1 MLILVIDDWCI
12 SCEIAIRWISLDFT
26 DDQSTL
32 VQVMAWCCQAT
43 SHYLSQRWPRSLSPY
58 GVTRPKRVNKSLV
71 GPHSH
76 LPPTAPPPDLR
87 RPQRVLRHEKLGNSV
102 TWPAWENWN
111 AFLFN
116 WCLYSS
122 EIYHCKSPWP
132 HKCTTIFCFYNPDL
146 PDAIIC
152 QSWIWQQ

>member
-1 MLILVIDDWCI
+1 MQTFFPVQFQFNSIQF
-12 SCEIAIRWISLDFT
+12 IAN
-26 DDQSTL
+26 
-32 VQVMAWCCQAT
+32 MAWHNTT
-43 SHYLSQRWPRSLSPY
+43 SEQQRCKTKTKTEKIFLVMRIDVHVPTSQLRPALS
-58 GVTRPKRVNKSLV
+58 VT
-71 GPHSH
+71 GHEHSH

-116 WCLYSS
+116 RCLYSS
-122 EIYHCKSPWP
+122 EIDDCKSPWP

-152 QSWIWQQ
+152 QSWICQR